1 MVRAG
6 ARQGV
11 AIRHRR
17 GIVGVMD
24 RMSYDQFRTEDGVG
38 DWRQDGS
45 GVAATFRTGD
55 FATGARLLAA
65 IADLAEVANHHP
77 DVEVTYPRVRVRLE
91 THSEGGL
98 TAKDARLAAEI
109 SRAAGELGIAAEG

>member
-1 MVRAG
+1 
-6 ARQGV
+6 
-11 AIRHRR
+11 
-17 GIVGVMD
+17 
-24 RMSYDQFRTEDGVG
+24 MSYDQFRAHDGAG

-55 FATGARLLAA
+55 FATGARLFAA

-77 DVEVTYPRVRVRLE
+77 DVEVTYPSVRVRLE

-98 TAKDARLAAEI
+98 TIKDARLAAEI
-109 SRAAGELGIAAEG
+109 SRAAGELGIAVES